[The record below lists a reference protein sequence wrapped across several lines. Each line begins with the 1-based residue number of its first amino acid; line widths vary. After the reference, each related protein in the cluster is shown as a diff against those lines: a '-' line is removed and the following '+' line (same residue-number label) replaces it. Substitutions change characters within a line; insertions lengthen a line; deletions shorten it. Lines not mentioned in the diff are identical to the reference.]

1 MARIGEALLVTGSVP
16 PVEEALAGFRSVT
29 PGDVARVAR
38 RVLAERPPTVAV
50 LAPGRALRGLAR
62 VA

>member
-1 MARIGEALLVTGSVP
+1 VP
-16 PVEEALAGFRSVT
+16 PLDEALAGYRSVT
-29 PGDVARVAR
+29 ADDVARVAS
-38 RVLAERPPTVAV
+38 RVLGAGDPTVAV